1 MSELGQGWRSP
12 FGGARTS
19 KFRLAEGAPRGH
31 GDNPERIKRIMPEF
45 GFAAPRRELDIDD
58 LPDTLKPVAESA
70 QPIYERLARHKLSAS
85 KG

>member
-1 MSELGQGWRSP
+1 
-12 FGGARTS
+12 
-19 KFRLAEGAPRGH
+19 
-31 GDNPERIKRIMPEF
+31 MPEF